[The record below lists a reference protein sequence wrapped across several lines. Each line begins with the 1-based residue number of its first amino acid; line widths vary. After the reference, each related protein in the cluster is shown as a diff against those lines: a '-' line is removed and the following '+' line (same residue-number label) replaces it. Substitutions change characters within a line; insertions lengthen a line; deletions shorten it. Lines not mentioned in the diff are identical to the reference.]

1 MKTTLAIS
9 FLCATAL
16 FAQNYKIVGPAEP
29 KPHESTAIKDLTE
42 YLAKRV
48 KGDLTIGG
56 RKGVIFHVG
65 DTQLAES
72 KRLTSTILPDEKWVV
87 KSFGDDVVVNGGG
100 QHGALYATYHFL
112 EDCCDIHWW
121 SDYEEYV
128 PPASPLELPALDMS
142 GKPCFIYR
150 NIHRGSN
157 KALEITSFRNRL
169 NANGAH
175 VRSTAA
181 VGGSVNYGRPD
192 WTHTHWRYV
201 PQEEFFKDHP
211 EYYALR
217 AGARTP
223 GARGQ
228 LCLSN
233 PDLPAIFAEKL
244 CKFVEQ
250 DRADSVKNG
259 VPYPIYYDVSM
270 NDNNAPCTCDKC
282 TEYAKK
288 YNYSAQLIEFLNK
301 ISEIVGPKYP
311 DIYICALA
319 YFYSDTPPKNDIK
332 TAKNV
337 VIRLCDT
344 TTNQALSIL
353 HPENAKF
360 KSYVEEWKKHTD
372 NLSIWDYA
380 VAYTTESAAY
390 PFASEFYYGD
400 LYKFYRDNNVTGI
413 FWEHEYEFITDMYE
427 YKYFLECKLMEDPN
441 ADLAKLQNLFLTR
454 YYGAAAPFV
463 MEYRRRIDKA
473 CHDNKGCVPFACPLK
488 YTVFEFLTPAV
499 IRELDAV
506 MDRAEAAV
514 NGDAL
519 LISRIR
525 RARLGIDLLTLKR
538 SVRID
543 SYGIAAKGD
552 PQPIDMD
559 RLIKRLDVDWRKWAE
574 RFHESESCIKWID
587 SVVAS
592 ANAKSENKPFTPP
605 KEFKDKSF
613 YYFRPESFVLF
624 GGLIKLVDDP
634 DSVTGKAAKIK
645 GKDSH
650 YYTLPFEMGCYDNDT
665 KRMAPVVKMDAIGK
679 TGYNWYKM
687 GRVNVAKRSDL
698 YFNRAWTIQIPISY
712 GETVGKTFD
721 VWASLKFTGPMY
733 QPAEKEGDS
742 FMYLDFVILEEVKE
756 NKE

>member
-1 MKTTLAIS
+1 MRKAFAIS
-9 FLCATAL
+9 LFCAAAL
-16 FAQNYKIVGPAEP
+16 FAQNYRIVGPSEP
-29 KPHESTAIKDLTE
+29 KPHERTAIKDLTE
-42 YLAKRV
+42 YLAKR
-48 KGDLTIGG
+48 IGG
-56 RKGVIFHVG
+56 NKLVIGGGNSVTFHVG

-72 KRLTSTILPDEKWVV
+72 KGVTSKTLPDEKWVV
-87 KSFGDDVVVNGGG
+87 KSFGDDVLINGGG
-100 QHGALYATYHFL
+100 LHGALYATYHFL

-128 PPASPLELPALDMS
+128 PPASPLTLPALDMS
-142 GKPCFIYR
+142 GRPCFRYR
-150 NIHRGSN
+150 NIHRGGRGGN
-157 KALEITSFRNRL
+157 EITAFRNRL

-192 WTHTHWRYV
+192 WTHTHSKYV
-201 PQEEFFKDHP
+201 PEAEYFKDHP

-217 AGARTP
+217 SGVRTP
-223 GARGQ
+223 GPSGQ

-244 CKFVEQ
+244 FKYIEQ
-250 DRADSVKNG
+250 DRADAAKNG

-270 NDNNAPCTCDKC
+270 NDNNAPCTCEKC

-288 YNYSAQLIEFLNK
+288 YNYSAQLIEFLNE
-301 ISEIVGPKYP
+301 ISKLVGPKYP

-319 YFYSDTPPKNDIK
+319 YFYSDAPPKKDIK

-353 HPENAKF
+353 HPDNAKF
-360 KSYVEEWKKHTD
+360 KSYVEKWKTHTD

-380 VAYTTESAAY
+380 VAYTAETSAF

-413 FWEHEYEFITDMYE
+413 FWEHEYEYITDMFE
-427 YKYFLECKLMEDPN
+427 YKYFLECKLMEDPD
-441 ADLAKLQNLFLTR
+441 ADLAKLQNIFMTR

-463 MEYRRRIDKA
+463 MEYRRIIDKA
-473 CHDNKGCVPFACPLK
+473 CHDNKGSVPFACPLK
-488 YTVFEFLTPAV
+488 YTVFEFLTPTV
-499 IRELDAV
+499 MRELDTV
-506 MDRAEAAV
+506 MDRAEASV

-519 LISRIR
+519 LISRVR
-525 RARLGIDLLTLKR
+525 RARLGIDLLTFKR
-538 SVRID
+538 SIRIN
-543 SYGIAAKGD
+543 SYGIAAKSETFV
-552 PQPIDMD
+552 IDREKVM
-559 RLIKRLDVDWRKWAE
+559 RNLTVDWRKWTAK
-574 RFHESESCIKWID
+574 FHDGKHYLSQID
-587 SVVAS
+587 KFLAAADTKNSD
-592 ANAKSENKPFTPP
+592 KPFTPP

-613 YYFRPESFVLF
+613 FYFRPEAFVLF
-624 GGLIKLVDDP
+624 GGKIKLVDDA
-634 DSVTGKAAKIK
+634 DSITGKAAKIN

-650 YYTLPFEMGCYDNDT
+650 YYKLPFEMGCYDNDT
-665 KRMAPVVKMDAIGK
+665 KRIAPISKITAIDRK
-679 TGYNWYKM
+679 GYNWYKM
-687 GRVNVAKRSDL
+687 GRVKVKKNCDL

-712 GETVGKTFD
+712 EETVGSEYD

-733 QPAEKEGDS
+733 QTEENGDS
-742 FMYLDFVILEEVKE
+742 FMYLDLVILEEVKE
-756 NKE
+756 

>member
-1 MKTTLAIS
+1 MRKAFAIS
-9 FLCATAL
+9 LICAAAL
-16 FAQNYKIVGPAEP
+16 FAQSYRIVGPAEP
-29 KPHESTAIKDLTE
+29 KPYETTAIKESTE
-42 YLAKRV
+42 DLAKRV

-56 RKGVIFHVG
+56 KRGVTFHVG

-72 KRLTSTILPDEKWVV
+72 KGLTSTELPDEKWVV
-87 KSFGDDVVVNGGG
+87 KSFGGDVVVNGGG
-100 QHGALYATYHFL
+100 LHGALYATYHFL

-150 NIHRGSN
+150 NIHRGGGGG
-157 KALEITSFRNRL
+157 KEITSFRNRL

-175 VRSTAA
+175 VRATAA

-201 PQEEFFKDHP
+201 PQAEFFKDHP

-217 AGARTP
+217 AGVRTP

-244 CKFVEQ
+244 CKYIEQ
-250 DRADSVKNG
+250 DRADSVKKG

-270 NDNNAPCTCDKC
+270 NDNNSPCTCEKC
-282 TEYAKK
+282 AEYAKK

-380 VAYTTESAAY
+380 VAYRDESSAY

-400 LYKFYRDNNVTGI
+400 LYKFYRDSNVTGI
-413 FWEHEYEFITDMYE
+413 FWEHEYEFIADMFE
-427 YKYFLECKLMEDPN
+427 YKYFLECKLLEDPD
-441 ADLAKLQNLFLTR
+441 ADLAKLQNIFMTR

-463 MEYRRRIDKA
+463 MDYRRLIDKA
-473 CHDNKGCVPFACPLK
+473 CRDNKGSVPFACPLN

-538 SVRID
+538 SIRLN
-543 SYGIAAKGD
+543 SHGIETKGD
-552 PQPIDMD
+552 PFVIDKTK
-559 RLIKRLDVDWRKWAE
+559 LLKRLTVDWRKWSE
-574 RFHESESCIKWID
+574 KFHDAKNCLARID
-587 SVVAS
+587 AILS
-592 ANAKSENKPFTPP
+592 ATEGQSGLKTFTPP

-613 YYFRPESFVLF
+613 YYFRPEAFILF
-624 GGLIKLVDDP
+624 GGLIKLVDDA
-634 DSVTGKAAKIK
+634 DSVTGKAARIN

-650 YYTLPFEMGCYDNDT
+650 YYKLPFEMGCYDNDSKKT
-665 KRMAPVVKMDAIGK
+665 SSTFKMETIGK

-687 GRVNVAKRSDL
+687 GRVDVKKRSDL
-698 YFNRAWTIQIPISY
+698 YFNRSWTIQIPVSFD
-712 GETVGKTFD
+712 ETVGKSFD

-733 QPAEKEGDS
+733 QPNEKEGDS
-742 FMYLDFVILEEVKE
+742 FMYLDLVILEEVKE
-756 NKE
+756 

>member
-1 MKTTLAIS
+1 MKKALAIS
-9 FLCATAL
+9 MLLTAAL
-16 FAQNYKIVGPAEP
+16 FAQNYKIVGPSKP
-29 KPHESTAIKDLTE
+29 KPHEATAIKDLTE

-56 RKGVIFHVG
+56 KKNITFFVG
-65 DTQLAES
+65 DTQLAEEQG
-72 KRLTSTILPDEKWVV
+72 LTSTKLPNEKWVV
-87 KSFGDDVVVNGGG
+87 KLFGDKVLINGGG
-100 QHGALYATYHFL
+100 RHGALYATYHFL

-121 SDYEEYV
+121 SDNEEYV
-128 PPASPLELPALDMS
+128 PAASPLNLPALDMN
-142 GKPCFIYR
+142 GKPYFFYR
-150 NIHRGSN
+150 NIHRGGSGGDELT
-157 KALEITSFRNRL
+157 AIRNRL

-175 VRSTAA
+175 VRSSAA
-181 VGGSVNYGRPD
+181 VGGSIDYGRPA
-192 WTHTHWRYV
+192 WTHTHSKYV
-201 PQEEFFKDHP
+201 PEAEFFKDHP

-217 AGARTP
+217 NGVRTP
-223 GARGQ
+223 GPRGQ
-228 LCLSN
+228 LCLAN

-244 CKFVEQ
+244 CKYIEQ
-250 DRADSVKNG
+250 DRADAAKNG

-270 NDNNAPCTCDKC
+270 NDNRSPCTCPKC
-282 TEYAKK
+282 AEVAEK
-288 YNYSAQLIEFLNK
+288 YGYSAQLIEFLNELSK
-301 ISEIVGPKYP
+301 LVAPKYP

-319 YFYSDTPPKNDIK
+319 YHYSDMPPKNDIK
-332 TAKNV
+332 TEKNV

-380 VAYTTESAAY
+380 VAYKEESSAY

-413 FWEHEYEFITDMYE
+413 FWEHEYEFITDMFE
-427 YKYFLECKLMEDPN
+427 YKYFLECKLLEDPDAN
-441 ADLAKLQNLFLTR
+441 FAKLQNIFMTR

-463 MEYRRRIDKA
+463 MEYRQIIDKA
-473 CHDNKGCVPFACPLK
+473 CRDNKGSVPFACPLK
-488 YTVFEFLTPAV
+488 YTAFDFLTAPV

-538 SVRID
+538 SIRLN
-543 SYGIAAKGD
+543 SHGIETKGD
-552 PQPIDMD
+552 PFIIDKTK
-559 RLIKRLDVDWRKWAE
+559 LLKRLTVDWRKWAE
-574 RFHESESCIKWID
+574 HFYDGKYCLGRID
-587 SVVAS
+587 AIL
-592 ANAKSENKPFTPP
+592 NAVEDQSGIKPFTVP
-605 KEFKDKSF
+605 KEFKDKQF
-613 YYFRPESFVLF
+613 FYFRPEAFVLF
-624 GGLIKLVDDP
+624 GGLIKLVDDAE
-634 DSVTGKAAKIK
+634 SVTGKAAKIN

-650 YYTLPFEMGCYDNDT
+650 YYKLPFEMGCYDNDT
-665 KRMAPVVKMDAIGK
+665 RRTAPIFKMSTIDK

-687 GRVNVAKRSDL
+687 GRINVKKRSDL
-698 YFNRAWTIQIPISY
+698 YFNRAWTIQIPISFE
-712 GETVGKTFD
+712 ETVGNTFD

-733 QPAEKEGDS
+733 HPDEKAGDS
-742 FMYLDFVILEEVKE
+742 FMYLDLVILEKVKD
-756 NKE
+756 